1 MTGEADLAVQQI
13 SELMM
18 VPGIEVVGP
27 LPAEIQTVA
36 TFSAGLL
43 TRSSHP
49 DQATALLRFLASP
62 AIAPVL
68 QRTGLEPARS

>member
-1 MTGEADLAVQQI
+1 
-13 SELMM
+13 M

-27 LPAEIQTVA
+27 LPCEIQTVA
-36 TFSAGLL
+36 TFSGGLL
-43 TRSSHP
+43 THSAHP
-49 DQATALLRFLASP
+49 DDAAALLRFLGSP